1 MKMFVFESGSMLQ
14 SRVKC
19 LDNFLLFWT
28 RAVIISLNM
37 ISWIRD
43 HENKVWRVMIF
54 PSFVVLF
61 IDADIIVS
69 FNSYFLSFYW
79 TKLWEWGVLLDNI
92 SRPKADIISLEAV
105 VEGHPFPVTFK
116 YTLYTSKRWNN
127 LTSRWWIHD
136 SIYTEMHAD
145 PY

>member
-1 MKMFVFESGSMLQ
+1 
-14 SRVKC
+14 
-19 LDNFLLFWT
+19 
-28 RAVIISLNM
+28 
-37 ISWIRD
+37 
-43 HENKVWRVMIF
+43 MIF

-69 FNSYFLSFYW
+69 FNSNFLSFYW
-79 TKLWEWGVLLDNI
+79 TMLWDWAVLLDNV
-92 SRPKADIISLEAV
+92 SSPKSDIISLEAV

-116 YTLYTSKRWNN
+116 YTLHKRWNN